1 MVVFGWGTGARGQM
15 SSHDFDAGDEKKLR
29 TPTKHGNPIIGGAAW
44 TTQLRTSTFIGTR
57 LLMYVIACGAA
68 GAIIAGRF
76 AHPCCSVAGHDSY
89 TGCEGARAAG
99 RSY

>member
-1 MVVFGWGTGARGQM
+1 VPGGKCLVTILTLGT
-15 SSHDFDAGDEKKLR
+15 KKLR

-68 GAIIAGRF
+68 GAIVAGRF
-76 AHPCCSVAGHDSY
+76 AYPCCSVAGHDSY
-89 TGCEGARAAG
+89 RPTWYEGVRAAG